1 MGNTIEVMGIIREEH
16 SRIFEILHLIKNEMN
31 HFQNRLAGLERDFEN
46 ISVTTNQTKLQSEN
60 NSTALLNLNLLEE
73 GRSTYRKKRFH
84 TSSTY
89 R

>member
-16 SRIFEILHLIKNEMN
+16 SRIFEILHLMKNEMN
-31 HFQNRLAGLERDFEN
+31 TFQDRLAGLERDFEN
-46 ISVTTNQTKLQSEN
+46 ISVTTEN

-73 GRSTYRKKRFH
+73 GRSTYRKRRFH